1 MFYIVCPGDPPII
14 IDCCS
19 TYEEAKKELE
29 EYLDYLYM
37 CFIATEKQLID
48 IGVLLKSE

>member
-1 MFYIVCPGDPPII
+1 MFYIVCPGEPPTI

-19 TYEEAKKELE
+19 TYEEAKIELE
-29 EYLDYLYM
+29 AYLDYII

-48 IGVLLKSE
+48 IGLLPNSE